1 MDKLGA
7 LAAFGTALCWSFSA
21 IFFENA
27 TRRVGA
33 LAVNFWKVAFAFV
46 LLTFAGLAV
55 RGMPFPF
62 DASGRTWTYL
72 GLSSLVGFLI
82 ADYFLFNAYLLI
94 GSRITIVFQA
104 ITPVFTALFA
114 LVFLGE
120 TMRPERLVG
129 MAIVILGILIVV
141 VSRQRG
147 AAKAD
152 ATDASAAKKGYVF
165 AFLSSIFQAGGLIF
179 SKLGLGGYSAIS
191 GTQIRIFFAILL
203 FGAQALLTGQRAR
216 VFEAPLKE
224 GKALRFM
231 VFGAIFGP
239 FLGVTL
245 SLFALQNTTAGTA
258 STLMAMNPILIIP
271 LSIIILKQ
279 KVKALE
285 VLGAAVAVGGAALF
299 FLL

>member
-46 LLTFAGLAV
+46 LLTFAGLAT

-62 DASGRTWTYL
+62 DASSKTWTYL

-129 MAIVILGILIVV
+129 MAIVILGIVV
-141 VSRQRG
+141 VVISRQRG
-147 AAKAD
+147 VAKTNPVD
-152 ATDASAAKKGYVF
+152 LSVSKKGYLF

-203 FGAQALLTGQRAR
+203 FGAQALLTGQKRH
-216 VFEAPLKE
+216 VFELALKE
-224 GKALRFM
+224 RKVMRFM
-231 VFGAIFGP
+231 VLGAIFGP

-271 LSIIILKQ
+271 LSILILKQ
-279 KVKALE
+279 KVRPME
-285 VLGAAVAVGGAALF
+285 ILGAIVAVSGAALF

>member
-46 LLTFAGLAV
+46 LLSFAGLAT

-62 DASGRTWTYL
+62 DASGSTWTYL

-120 TMRPERLVG
+120 TMRPERLFG
-129 MAIVILGILIVV
+129 MAIVILGILVV
-141 VSRQRG
+141 VISRQRG
-147 AAKAD
+147 VAQTNPVD
-152 ATDASAAKKGYVF
+152 LLVSKKGYLF

-179 SKLGLGGYSAIS
+179 SKLGLGSYSAIS

-203 FGAQALLTGQRAR
+203 FGAQALLTGQSHH
-216 VFEAPLKE
+216 VFELALKE
-224 GKALRFM
+224 RKVMRFM
-231 VFGAIFGP
+231 VLGAIFGP

-271 LSIIILKQ
+271 LSILILKQ
-279 KVKALE
+279 RVRPME
-285 VLGAAVAVGGAALF
+285 ILGAIVAVSGAALF